1 MNGWFDGKFT
11 MEQGSCDGTART
23 RFADN
28 PPDLWAGLE
37 GLLAAAVRRTSV
49 AVGLCLAGILLGT
62 GAQATEAPPQF
73 VPAPTAVPRN
83 SPPIVTISEP
93 FEDQAFKLPVELLIG
108 AEAWDPDGTIVQ
120 VDFYLDDQLLGSANE
135 SPYYLLP
142 TITTEGDFTLT
153 ARAIDDGGSV
163 TTSPPVHVTFYRPP
177 VLGQVAIVQNF
188 AAPEIALL
196 QSELSEAQMESQVFD
211 QEGLTFEMLAGYDLI
226 IWDDLG
232 TPTDGLTA
240 NDVGVLQ
247 STFDAGIPLY
257 FIGEALV
264 TSAQNLAEPE
274 RSQWLA
280 LLHLQPNASPPSG
293 VVFAIA
299 EPAHPILNGRAGGV
313 GGFLLRSSPQ
323 VGAQAVGETT
333 VLARVGDS
341 DALVAYENPDTGAR
355 TLTQLAPAFVE
366 AGTHEFAQRRKL
378 LRNAV
383 GWLTRTTSPTA
394 ASEISL
400 QTFVVPPTA
409 VVGTELRYVFV
420 VAKNSAEL
428 AATDVTLI
436 DQLPPEVKFV
446 AASPGC
452 SETNGLVT
460 CRLGTLANNGDFLV
474 VTILVAPVLPGVMW
488 NRAQVV
494 ANEYDFA
501 TENNLSTRPTLT
513 LLTPLLSIEALPGA
527 KYRLRLTGA
536 TGVWHRIEASTNLI
550 DWDTLVV
557 TNIVN
562 SARTGALEIIDLSAT
577 NLSQRSYRAVAL
589 P

>member
-1 MNGWFDGKFT
+1 MNII
-11 MEQGSCDGTART
+11 E
-23 RFADN
+23 
-28 PPDLWAGLE
+28 PVE
-37 GLLAAAVRRTSV
+37 
-49 AVGLCLAGILLGT
+49 
-62 GAQATEAPPQF
+62 AQL
-73 VPAPTAVPRN
+73 
-83 SPPIVTISEP
+83 
-93 FEDQAFKLPVELLIG
+93 FKLPVEILIG
-108 AEAWDPDGTIVQ
+108 ADAWDTDGVIVQ
-120 VDFYLDDQLLGSANE
+120 VDFFLGDQLLGSATE
-135 SPYYLLP
+135 SPYYILP
-142 TITTEGDFTLT
+142 TIITEGDLTLT
-153 ARAIDDGGSV
+153 AKAIDDAGAV
-163 TTSPPVHVTFYRPP
+163 TISPPVHVTFYRPP

-188 AAPEIALL
+188 AAPELALL
-196 QSELSEAQMESQVFD
+196 QSELAEAQMESHVFD
-211 QEGLTFEMLAGYDLI
+211 QEDLTLEMLAGYDLI
-226 IWDDLG
+226 VWNDLG
-232 TPTDGLTA
+232 DQADGLTA
-240 NDVGVLQ
+240 NDVRVLQ
-247 STFDAGIPLY
+247 SAFDAGIPLY

-264 TSAQNLAEPE
+264 TSAQNLTEPE

-280 LLHLQPNASPPSG
+280 LLHLQPNANPPSG
-293 VVFAIA
+293 SVFTIA

-313 GGFLLRSSPQ
+313 GSFLLRGSPQ
-323 VGAQAVGETT
+323 VSAQATGEIT
-333 VLARVGDS
+333 VLARVGDT
-341 DALVAYENPDTGAR
+341 DALVASEDPVTGAR

-400 QTFVVPPTA
+400 QTFVVPATA
-409 VVGTELRYVFV
+409 VVGSELRYVFV

-460 CRLGTLANNGDFLV
+460 CRLGTLANNGDFVV
-474 VTILVAPVLPGVMW
+474 VTILVSPVLPGVMW

-513 LLTPLLSIEALPGA
+513 LLTPLLSIEALAGA
-527 KYRLRLTGA
+527 RYRLRLTGA
-536 TGVWHRIEASTNLI
+536 VDVRHRIEASTNLL
-550 DWDTLVV
+550 DWDTLVF

-562 SARTGALEIIDLSAT
+562 SARTGTLEIIDLSAT
-577 NLSQRSYRAVAL
+577 NLPQRSYRAVAL